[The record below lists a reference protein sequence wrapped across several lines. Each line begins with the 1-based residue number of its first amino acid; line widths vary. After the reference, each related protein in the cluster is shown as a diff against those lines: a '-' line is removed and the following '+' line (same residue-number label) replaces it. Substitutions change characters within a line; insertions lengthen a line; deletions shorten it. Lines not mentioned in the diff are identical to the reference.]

1 MSDGQSASVVIKS
14 VSKVFDSLNGS
25 VQALDSIDLEIKAG
39 EFVSIIGPSG
49 CGKTTLLRSM
59 AHLETPS
66 AGEIYVNGKVPDE
79 ARLARDFAFVFQA
92 PGLLDWRTTL
102 DNVMLPLEIEKV
114 DKVEAQTKAE
124 EMIQLVG
131 LTGFE
136 KSLPR
141 QLSGGMQQRVSI
153 ARGLTLDP
161 AVLLMDEPFGALDQ
175 ITRERMNLELLRIWD
190 QRNLSVVFVTH
201 NIREAVLLSDRVVV
215 MTARPG
221 RIEGII
227 EVDLPRPR
235 DVYIRETEAFVAYE
249 LQGEKMLERGM
260 RDGD

>member
-1 MSDGQSASVVIKS
+1 MSDEQTASVVIRS
-14 VSKVFDSLNGS
+14 VSKIFDSLNGP

-39 EFVSIIGPSG
+39 EFISIIGPSG

-66 AGEIYVNGKVPDE
+66 SGEIYLNGKVPDR
-79 ARLARDFAFVFQA
+79 ARLDRDFAFVFQA
-92 PGLLDWRTTL
+92 PGLLDWRNTL
-102 DNVMLPLEIEKV
+102 KNVLLPLEMERT
-114 DKVEAQTKAE
+114 DKDVAQQKAM
-124 EMIQLVG
+124 EMINLVG
-131 LTGFE
+131 LAGFE

-153 ARGLTLDP
+153 ARALTLDP

-190 QRNLSVVFVTH
+190 QRKLTVVFVTH
-201 NIREAVLLSDRVVV
+201 NIREAILLSDRVVV

-221 RIEGII
+221 QIQGII
-227 EVDLPRPR
+227 DVKLPRPR
-235 DVYIRETEAFVAYE
+235 GTQVRETEEFVAYE
-249 LQGEKMLERGM
+249 LEGEKLLERGM
-260 RDGD
+260 RNGN